1 MVGVS
6 VSKNRR
12 GAQIL
17 QFVVFFV
24 VVVVVFFFH
33 KTIIA
38 LALVGYKRLRASLA
52 INHLISNARLWNN
65 CLLLKTSH
73 GILQF
78 LSFNWFRGHGI

>member
-24 VVVVVFFFH
+24 VVVVVFFFFFIKQLLH
-33 KTIIA
+33 SRLLDIKDYAPRWLSTIS
-38 LALVGYKRLRASLA
+38 YPTRA
-52 INHLISNARLWNN
+52 
-65 CLLLKTSH
+65 C
-73 GILQF
+73 GI
-78 LSFNWFRGHGI
+78 IVYY